1 LIAREAV
8 RTRGEA
14 GEHTFSAI
22 QGVLQGIECCEGG
35 AADEVLA
42 SDGYGYYTNKPPQWG
57 DCRTNGGPYVEFQFC
72 SGGIV
77 SWDDRFAEPIVL
89 EDGTKLASL
98 RQAIAHLAKFIPN
111 AERNLPQVLTASNIM
126 TKAAEQGGPV
136 EFARIA
142 TLQAINRVRSDAQ
155 RHEMRT
161 SRDGARPTTDREVVI
176 QAIEEAQRILAQY
189 IEPGRRDAVAT
200 VKALL
205 DVLDR
210 LEVVAALNRL
220 KAGYGLYVV
229 K

>member
-1 LIAREAV
+1 MGRWPNQLPARMLNSNSV
-8 RTRGEA
+8 A
-14 GEHTFSAI
+14 G
-22 QGVLQGIECCEGG
+22 GC
-35 AADEVLA
+35 
-42 SDGYGYYTNKPPQWG
+42 
-57 DCRTNGGPYVEFQFC
+57 
-72 SGGIV
+72 IV
-77 SWDDRFAEPIVL
+77 SWDDRFAEPILL

-98 RQAIAHLAKFIPN
+98 RQAIAHLAKFIPK
-111 AERNLPQVLTASNIM
+111 AERNLPEVLTASNIM

-142 TLQAINRVRSDAQ
+142 TLQAINRVRSVAQ

-161 SRDGARPTTDREVVI
+161 AQGGARPMTDREVVI
-176 QAIEEAQRILAQY
+176 QAIEEAQRILAGY

-210 LEVVAALNRL
+210 REVVAALNRL
-220 KAGYGLYVV
+220 KAGYGLHVV